1 MGHGRP
7 AREPPYMYRCKNKK
21 GIWFS
26 NFCEVCRKQ
35 DFFIKHFIAKVKD
48 GNCERLHVKKLENTT
63 TNLINLLIM
72 SSIKEVIDKAPN

>member
-1 MGHGRP
+1 MVGLLGNHRTCIDVKTKKAFGFLIF
-7 AREPPYMYRCKNKK
+7 ARYAGNKT
-21 GIWFS
+21 
-26 NFCEVCRKQ
+26 
-35 DFFIKHFIAKVKD
+35 FFIKHFITKVKD